1 MLKPV
6 VDPTQMR
13 SFAGMNDSKMV
24 AARVRGKPAAA
35 KVMRRP
41 TAKSGNDDPAVMGDA
56 TEPLA
61 TAVTKKPSSKAVGVS
76 EVEEVDV
83 DEEEEEEC
91 DAEDGGDEGHEDN
104 ELKPKATAETKD
116 LCLCDACEERKDR
129 DKFDKKH
136 LYTANRRGT
145 KRVCLECEAI
155 GCSPR
160 NCTIYVCEGSSTTKP
175 HKAGHRN
182 FLDIALRRYKYN
194 RENSTSSG
202 IPFRCI
208 SCIEKHC
215 EDERSRKRQKKATAL
230 DDATTDEAMVRHL
243 VLQPFEEVWSK
254 LNKWIPRTGPL
265 KGVEVASVSCFL
277 HKAGLARYYAS
288 EKVPWLKS
296 GGIAGV
302 DNTSFHLAKMP
313 FKRAGKGWTA
323 SEQTLRAIYP
333 YLRLDRSEQTLRG
346 IYLYLRL

>member
-1 MLKPV
+1 M
-6 VDPTQMR
+6 
-13 SFAGMNDSKMV
+13 
-24 AARVRGKPAAA
+24 
-35 KVMRRP
+35 
-41 TAKSGNDDPAVMGDA
+41 
-56 TEPLA
+56 
-61 TAVTKKPSSKAVGVS
+61 
-76 EVEEVDV
+76 
-83 DEEEEEEC
+83 
-91 DAEDGGDEGHEDN
+91 
-104 ELKPKATAETKD
+104 KPKATAETKD

-136 LYTANRRGT
+136 FYTANRRGT

-265 KGVEVASVSCFL
+265 KGVEVAGVSCFL
-277 HKAGLARYYAS
+277 HKAGLARYCAS
-288 EKVPWLKS
+288 KKVSWLKS

-313 FKRAGKGWTA
+313 FKRVGKGWTA

-333 YLRLDRSEQTLRG
+333 YLRLERSEQTLRG